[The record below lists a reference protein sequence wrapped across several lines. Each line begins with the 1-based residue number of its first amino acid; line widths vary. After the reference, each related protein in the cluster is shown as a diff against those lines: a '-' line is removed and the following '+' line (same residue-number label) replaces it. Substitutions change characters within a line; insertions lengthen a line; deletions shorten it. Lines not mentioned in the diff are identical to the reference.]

1 MPMPHCH
8 PKNSYQ
14 NLFLT
19 VPDRGFSK
27 QELLQFI
34 NAWRSDYDFCE
45 IVREPYANPTAGN
58 THHYHVGL
66 CFGNRVRIGKVMK
79 ACNKLKQFR
88 GMDFRTP
95 LVARGKSAHQ
105 IFDKYFKDPTKYKSL
120 DEEPL
125 LVRCRGL
132 KPPIP
137 QHEDPKWGQKML
149 DRLVWAIS

>member
-1 MPMPHCH
+1 MPHCH
-8 PKNSYQ
+8 PKNAYQ

-34 NAWRSDYDFCE
+34 NAWRSDYSFCE
-45 IVREPYANPTAGN
+45 IVREPYANPKAGF

-66 CFGNRVRIGKVMK
+66 CFPHRVRIGKVMK
-79 ACNKLKQFR
+79 ACNKLKHFT

-95 LVARGKSAHQ
+95 LVAQGKSAQ
-105 IFDKYFKDPTKYKSL
+105 LIFSKYFKDPSKFKSL

-125 LVRCRGL
+125 LVRCRGAR
-132 KPPIP
+132 PPNP
-137 QHEDPKWGQKML
+137 SVWLPAKDFT
-149 DRLVWAIS
+149 DRLCEVVKWNHS